1 MRKKENK
8 YKFKICKVISEY
20 ENLFLK
26 QLKFVIWLKIVRGC
40 EHGGHRFQNLALH
53 LKSYFFEGVWA

>member
-1 MRKKENK
+1 MKFCEIEMKRMNEKKENK

-26 QLKFVIWLKIVRGC
+26 QLKFVI
-40 EHGGHRFQNLALH
+40 
-53 LKSYFFEGVWA
+53 